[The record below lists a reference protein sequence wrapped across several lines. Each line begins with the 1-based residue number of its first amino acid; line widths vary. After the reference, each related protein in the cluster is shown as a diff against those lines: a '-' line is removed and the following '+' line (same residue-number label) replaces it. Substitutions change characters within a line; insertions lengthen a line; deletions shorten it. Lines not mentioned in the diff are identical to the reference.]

1 METVAGVT
9 NTVMKWR
16 HGQYGLD
23 DLLGKTEVAPVLMEK
38 DRGVEGVW
46 CGQLSLDIGKGF
58 SEASL
63 KRGRLTRRR
72 PGKDSKS
79 AEGQGAKTPWD
90 QNVLP
95 YRSCR
100 RPGWLSFLSPRKFL
114 AENF

>member
-9 NTVMKWR
+9 NTVVKWR

-23 DLLGKTEVAPVLMEK
+23 DLLGETEVLKVS
-38 DRGVEGVW
+38 G
-46 CGQLSLDIGKGF
+46 CGQPSLDIREGF

-63 KRGRLTRRR
+63 KRGRLTRRCL
-72 PGKDSKS
+72 GKDSKS

-100 RPGWLSFLSPRKFL
+100 RPGWLSFLSPREFL